1 MSRELPASWFTAQ
14 VPIRNGVSSQD
25 RERINQ
31 EHRERNSRISRV
43 AQSEMALRSIF
54 PVGNEQQINA
64 NGNEEIRATD
74 MNGENGVECVEET
87 QDDIENEDENDED
100 DDQEN
105 RSRSP
110 VLENTSVQVSLN
122 NGISTDEDVVMSE
135 TGESVNMA
143 IIQRFEEQAHEKLNE
158 CIRIIEARRDAL
170 LQSFESDNAMLQQI
184 QQNDNRES
192 TDPDFISSIN
202 RLQRIRL
209 RAIEM
214 ETLQLQRVK
223 VYFKNKMSEFR
234 SLVSN
239 YLLAQARGEYV
250 ESPLKVSRNMFKDL
264 NPQLTSG
271 MKLALAGKDDN
282 GHQLD
287 ITGLRERLLYPLH
300 QPPTKRK
307 FPLKRLPAEI
317 LSMVLDRLSQKSEV
331 VKFMTVCKFWAEII
345 VKVLYYRPHINKKSQ
360 LEHFMTTMQRP
371 AYQTLFN
378 YRAMVKRLNFSF
390 VGDYMTDEQL
400 IHFVGCP
407 NLERLTLVFCKHI
420 TSSSISL
427 VLQGCR
433 FLQSVDIT
441 GIKEVSDSIF
451 NTLAY
456 QCQRVQGFYVPQARD
471 VSFSA
476 LHTFITHAPLLK
488 RVKITANLNMN
499 DELVTLLATLCP
511 LLVEVDITLS
521 PNVHDNSLVT
531 LFCQL
536 TQLREFRITHN
547 PNITDKFLKQLSLQ
561 VDHLPALRLIDL
573 CDCENITD
581 KTVERLVSLAPKLRN
596 VFFGKCSRITD
607 NSLVHLSRLGK
618 NLQTIH
624 FGHCFNL
631 TDSGVRILIQSC
643 PRIQY
648 VDFACCTNLTNRT
661 LYELADL
668 TKLKR
673 IGLVKCS
680 QMTDEGLLNMMALR
694 GRNDTLERV
703 HLSYCS
709 NLTIYPIYELLMA
722 CPKLSHL
729 SLTAVPSFLRSDITA
744 FCRAAPSD
752 FSDNQR
758 QIFCVFSGKGV
769 HKLRHYLMSLTAP
782 TNGPQTNVR
791 EVLTNFIVL
800 KSLIKEG
807 EDLEAGMRRVAS
819 ELNQETPAILAAT
832 HSLTPLNAMNNND
845 FAFQNI
851 NFERLEDVFFSL
863 QRVPQDRILDE
874 HDVDRLFPLI
884 DEEFCEDPDAD
895 QFAGIDGCV
904 APEASEDLNSEL
916 AQMVRKFHDIQERVC
931 DFEVNVASMVRVQFQ
946 FAGALLNEMT
956 HIYFQMVDLNRC
968 ISQIQSRVYDMRDD
982 RNLKGLTIWRIIWQ
996 EKFDHMLEKYELT
1009 TVVLRLYL
1017 RDNVAALTRQRELF
1031 LARQRIPTENS
1042 NGADVVRDSVATDAN
1057 GWNADRSDRNNP
1069 WRRFEIRNEMRM
1081 VQFGLQAL
1089 PGAQDGLPPIQTFFP
1104 TDLGPTDTSQ
1114 DEDEYLEDA

>member
-1 MSRELPASWFTAQ
+1 MSSGLPASWFTTQ
-14 VPIRNGVSSQD
+14 LPIRGEIDQQE
-25 RERINQ
+25 RERLNQ
-31 EHRERNSRISRV
+31 EHRERISRISR
-43 AQSEMALRSIF
+43 ASQNELALRDVF
-54 PVGNEQQINA
+54 RLNNEPRVTELHTSGLNA
-64 NGNEEIRATD
+64 RRASS
-74 MNGENGVECVEET
+74 
-87 QDDIENEDENDED
+87 QDGDESDED
-100 DDQEN
+100 KNQDK
-105 RSRSP
+105 SP
-110 VLENTSVQVSLN
+110 IAVETSTN
-122 NGISTDEDVVMSE
+122 IANHGASTDEDVTMSE
-135 TGESVNMA
+135 SDEGINTA
-143 IIQRFEEQAHEKLNE
+143 LIQRFEEQAHEKLNE
-158 CIRIIEARRDAL
+158 CIRVIEGRRDGL
-170 LQSFESDNAMLQQI
+170 LQSFESDNALLQQM
-184 QQNDNRES
+184 QSNNLES
-192 TDPDFISSIN
+192 TDPDFLSSIN

-223 VYFKNKMSEFR
+223 LYFKNRMSEFR
-234 SLVSN
+234 SLVRN
-239 YLLAQARGEYV
+239 YLMAQARGEYM
-250 ESPLKVSRNMFKDL
+250 ENPLKVSRSMFKVL
-264 NPQLTSG
+264 NPHLASG
-271 MKLALAGKDDN
+271 RKLALAGKGDDIN
-282 GHQLD
+282 RID
-287 ITGLRERLLYPLH
+287 VMGLRERLLYPLH
-300 QPPTKRK
+300 QPPAKKK
-307 FPLKRLPAEI
+307 FPLKQLPAEI
-317 LSMVLDRLSQKSEV
+317 LSLVLDRLSQKSEV
-331 VKFMTVCKFWAEII
+331 VKLLSVCKPWAEII
-345 VKVLYYRPHINKKSQ
+345 VKLLYYRPHINKKAQ
-360 LEHFMTTMQRP
+360 LESFMATMQMP
-371 AYQTLFN
+371 AFQTTFN

-390 VGDYMTDEQL
+390 VGDYMTDDQL

-427 VLQGCR
+427 VLQGCK

-476 LHTFITHAPLLK
+476 LHMFITHAPLLK
-488 RVKITANLNMN
+488 RVKITANVNMN
-499 DELVTLLATLCP
+499 DNLVTLLATLCP

-521 PNVHDNSLVT
+521 PNVHDQSLVT

-547 PNITDKFLKQLSLQ
+547 SNVTDKFLKELELK

-581 KTVERLVSLAPKLRN
+581 KTVERLVSFAPKLRN

-607 NSLVHLSRLGK
+607 NSLIHLARLGK

-631 TDSGVRILIQSC
+631 TDNGVRVLIQSC

-680 QMTDEGLLNMMALR
+680 QMTDEGLLNMIALR

-807 EDLEAGMRRVAS
+807 EDLEAGMRRVAT

-874 HDVDRLFPLI
+874 RDVDRLFPLI
-884 DEEFCEDPDAD
+884 DEEFCEDPDSE
-895 QFAGIDGCV
+895 QYAGVDGCV

-916 AQMVRKFHDIQERVC
+916 AQMVRKFHDLQERVC

-968 ISQIQSRVYDMRDD
+968 ISQIQSRVYDMGDEK
-982 RNLKGLTIWRIIWQ
+982 NLKGLTIWRIIWQ

-1031 LARQRIPTENS
+1031 LARQRVPVDQQNRLEGGES
-1042 NGADVVRDSVATDAN
+1042 ASSPPDAN
-1057 GWNADRSDRNNP
+1057 AWPADQGDRSNP
-1069 WRRFEIRNEMRM
+1069 WRRFEMRNEMRM
-1081 VQFGLQAL
+1081 IQFGLRGL
-1089 PGAQDGLPPIQTFFP
+1089 PVPHDDLPPIQTFFP
-1104 TDLGPTDTSQ
+1104 NTLGPTDTSQ

>member
-1 MSRELPASWFTAQ
+1 MSSGLPASWFTSEIPTRGETDQ
-14 VPIRNGVSSQD
+14 
-25 RERINQ
+25 RERDRQSQ
-31 EHRERNSRISRV
+31 EHRERVLQISR
-43 AQSEMALRSIF
+43 ASQNEMALRNTF
-54 PVGNEQQINA
+54 RLGNDGSSSVLTRPLLTADSQSP
-64 NGNEEIRATD
+64 IRERDSGPITMEPA
-74 MNGENGVECVEET
+74 V
-87 QDDIENEDENDED
+87 
-100 DDQEN
+100 
-105 RSRSP
+105 R
-110 VLENTSVQVSLN
+110 LELKDS
-122 NGISTDEDVVMSE
+122 GTDEDVVMA
-135 TGESVNMA
+135 ESGDVVNTA
-143 IIQRFEEQAHEKLNE
+143 LIQRFEEQAHDKLNE
-158 CIRIIEARRDAL
+158 CIKLIEGRRDVL
-170 LQSFESDNAMLQQI
+170 LQSFESDNVLLQQL
-184 QQNDNRES
+184 QRDSGRES
-192 TDPDFISSIN
+192 SDPEFISGMN
-202 RLQRIRL
+202 RLQRVRL

-214 ETLQLQRVK
+214 ETLQLQRVRL
-223 VYFKNKMSEFR
+223 YFKNRMSEFR
-234 SLVSN
+234 SLVRN
-239 YLLAQARGEYV
+239 YLMAQARGEYA
-250 ESPLKVSRNMFKDL
+250 ENPLTISRNMFSGLDPYL
-264 NPQLTSG
+264 ATG
-271 MKLALAGKDDN
+271 MKLALAGKEEVAS
-282 GHQLD
+282 Q
-287 ITGLRERLLYPLH
+287 IETTGLRERLLYPL
-300 QPPTKRK
+300 QEPPVKRK
-307 FPLKRLPAEI
+307 FPLKQLPAEI
-317 LSMVLDRLSQKSEV
+317 LSLVLDRLSQRAEV
-331 VKFMTVCKFWAEII
+331 VKLLSVCKFWAEII
-345 VKVLYYRPHINKKSQ
+345 VKLLYYRPHINKKSQ
-360 LEHFMTTMQRP
+360 LDLFMTTMQKP
-371 AYQTLFN
+371 SSQTTFD

-400 IHFVGCP
+400 IQFVGCP

-420 TSSSISL
+420 TSSSIAR
-427 VLQGCR
+427 VLQGCK

-471 VSFSA
+471 VSFTA
-476 LHTFITHAPLLK
+476 LHTFITHVPLLK
-488 RVKITANLNMN
+488 RVKITSNANMN
-499 DELVTLLATLCP
+499 DNLVTLLASLCP

-521 PNVHDNSLVT
+521 PNVHDQSLVS

-536 TQLREFRITHN
+536 SQLREFRITHN
-547 PNITDKFLKQLSLQ
+547 SNITDKFLKELSLK

-581 KTVERLVSLAPKLRN
+581 KSVERLVALAPKLRN
-596 VFFGKCSRITD
+596 VFFGKCSRLTD
-607 NSLVHLSRLGK
+607 TSLIHLARLGK

-631 TDSGVRILIQSC
+631 TDNGVRVLIQSC
-643 PRIQY
+643 PRVQY

-661 LYELADL
+661 LYELAEL

-744 FCRAAPSD
+744 FCRAAPPD

-800 KSLIKEG
+800 KSLIKDG

-851 NFERLEDVFFSL
+851 NFERLEDVFFAL
-863 QRVPQDRILDE
+863 HHFPQDRILDE
-874 HDVDRLFPLI
+874 NDVDRLFPLI
-884 DEEFCEDPDAD
+884 DEEFCEDPDAE
-895 QFAGIDGCV
+895 QFEGVDGCV
-904 APEASEDLNSEL
+904 APEASADLNSEL
-916 AQMVRKFHDIQERVC
+916 AQMVRKFHDLQERVC

-956 HIYFQMVDLNRC
+956 QIYFQMVDLNRC
-968 ISQIQSRVYDMRDD
+968 ISQIQSRVYEMGDEK
-982 RNLKGLTIWRIIWQ
+982 NLKGLTIWRIIWQ

-1031 LARQRIPTENS
+1031 LARQRIPADLQPRVDGDEASPPSEVNPWNS
-1042 NGADVVRDSVATDAN
+1042 DQ
-1057 GWNADRSDRNNP
+1057 SDGSNR
-1069 WRRFEIRNEMRM
+1069 WRRFEMRNEMRM
-1081 VQFGLQAL
+1081 VQFGLRGL
-1089 PGAQDGLPPIQTFFP
+1089 PGPPGGLPPMQTFFP
-1104 TDLGPTDTSQ
+1104 TNMAPTDTSQ

>member
-1 MSRELPASWFTAQ
+1 MSSGLPASWFTPQ
-14 VPIRNGVSSQD
+14 LPVRGETNHQE
-25 RERINQ
+25 RERMNQ
-31 EHRERNSRISRV
+31 EHRERISRISHNEHALRDAFQLSGERWGPGTEAV
-43 AQSEMALRSIF
+43 AQNSRETRRFLTRPSELPLVTHSSSDAQMDVKDASDGPSIEGDIQMSGTEEAL
-54 PVGNEQQINA
+54 
-64 NGNEEIRATD
+64 
-74 MNGENGVECVEET
+74 
-87 QDDIENEDENDED
+87 
-100 DDQEN
+100 
-105 RSRSP
+105 
-110 VLENTSVQVSLN
+110 NTKL
-122 NGISTDEDVVMSE
+122 
-135 TGESVNMA
+135 
-143 IIQRFEEQAHEKLNE
+143 IQKFEEQAHEKLNE
-158 CIRIIEARRDAL
+158 CLNVIEGRRDVL
-170 LQSFESDNAMLQQI
+170 LRSFESDNKLLQRI
-184 QQNDNRES
+184 QNNTEES

-214 ETLQLQRVK
+214 ETLQLQRVRL
-223 VYFKNKMSEFR
+223 YFKSRMSEFR
-234 SLVSN
+234 TLVRN
-239 YLLAQARGEYV
+239 YTAAQAAGEYA
-250 ESPLKVSRNMFKDL
+250 ENPLNASKNLFKEL
-264 NPQLTSG
+264 NPHLASG
-271 MKLALAGKDDN
+271 MKLALAGKSEEIS
-282 GHQLD
+282 HTELVS
-287 ITGLRERLLYPLH
+287 LRDHLAQSLSQAPV
-300 QPPTKRK
+300 KK
-307 FPLKRLPAEI
+307 FPLRHLPSEI
-317 LSMVLDRLSQKSEV
+317 LSLVLDRLSQKSEI
-331 VKFMTVCKFWAEII
+331 VKLLSVCKSWAEII
-345 VKVLYYRPHINKKSQ
+345 VKLLYYRPHINKKSQ
-360 LEHFMTTMQRP
+360 LDLFMNTMKKS
-371 AYQTLFN
+371 ASETVFN

-400 IHFVGCP
+400 VHFVGCP

-420 TSSSISL
+420 TSSSISA
-427 VLQGCR
+427 VLHGCK

-451 NTLAY
+451 NTLAF

-471 VSFSA
+471 VSFGA
-476 LHTFITHAPLLK
+476 LHTFVTHAPLLK
-488 RVKITANLNMN
+488 RVKITANANMN
-499 DELVTLLATLCP
+499 DDLVSLLATLCP
-511 LLVEVDITLS
+511 LLVEVDITSS
-521 PNVHDNSLVT
+521 PNVHDQSLVK

-547 PNITDKFLKQLSLQ
+547 PNITDKFLKELSQ
-561 VDHLPALRLIDL
+561 KADHLPALRLIDL

-581 KTVERLVSLAPKLRN
+581 KSVELLVSLAPKLRN
-596 VFFGKCSRITD
+596 VFLGKCSRITD
-607 NSLVHLSRLGK
+607 NALMHLAHLGK

-631 TDSGVRILIQSC
+631 TDNGVRVLIQSC

-680 QMTDEGLLNMMALR
+680 HMTDEGLLNMMALR

-782 TNGPQTNVR
+782 TNGPQSNVK
-791 EVLTNFIVL
+791 EVLTNFIVM
-800 KSLIKEG
+800 KNLIKEG
-807 EDLEAGMRRVAS
+807 EDLEAGLRRVAS

-832 HSLTPLNAMNNND
+832 HSLTPLNAPNNND

-863 QRVPQDRILDE
+863 QRVPQDRILSE
-874 HDVDRLFPLI
+874 QDVDRLFPLI
-884 DEEFCEDPDAD
+884 DEEFCEDPDAE
-895 QFAGIDGCV
+895 QFAGLDGCV

-916 AQMVRKFHDIQERVC
+916 AQMVRKFHDLQERVC
-931 DFEVNVASMVRVQFQ
+931 DFEVNVASMVRVQYQ

-968 ISQIQSRVYDMRDD
+968 ISQIQTRVYDIAEE

-1031 LARQRIPTENS
+1031 LARQRAALDATIGQEEDEEDDEEETPAAP
-1042 NGADVVRDSVATDAN
+1042 ADLST
-1057 GWNADRSDRNNP
+1057 WNADPNDRVNP
-1069 WRRFEIRNEMRM
+1069 WRRFEVRNETRM
-1081 VQFGLQAL
+1081 IQFGLRGV
-1089 PGAQDGLPPIQTFFP
+1089 PVPPNELPPVQTFFP
-1104 TDLGPTDTSQ
+1104 DNWGPTDTSP
-1114 DEDEYLEDA
+1114 DEDEFLEDA